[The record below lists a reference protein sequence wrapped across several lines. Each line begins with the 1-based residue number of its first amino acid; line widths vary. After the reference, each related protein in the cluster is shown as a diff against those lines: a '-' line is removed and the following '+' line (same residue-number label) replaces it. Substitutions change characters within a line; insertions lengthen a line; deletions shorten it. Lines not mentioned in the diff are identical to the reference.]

1 MKKILIIEDEK
12 IVRSLMERK
21 LLDNGFEVETA
32 ENGKVGL
39 EKLQSSKP
47 DLILLDII
55 MPEMGGFDVLK
66 EIKDTD
72 LEEIP
77 VLIVSNSGQ
86 PVEIDKAKE
95 YGVEGWIVKTE
106 FDPSQV
112 VEKVFSLIGKSKNK

>member
-12 IVRSLMERK
+12 IIRNLMKNK
-21 LLDNGFEVETA
+21 LVNNGFEVETA

-39 EKLQSSKP
+39 EKLQNNQP

-66 EIKDTD
+66 EVKGTD

-77 VLIVSNSGQ
+77 VVIVSNSGQ

-95 YGVEGWIVKTE
+95 YGVEDWIVKTE
-106 FDPSQV
+106 FDPNQV
-112 VEKVFSLIGKSKNK
+112 VKKVFSLIGKPKNK